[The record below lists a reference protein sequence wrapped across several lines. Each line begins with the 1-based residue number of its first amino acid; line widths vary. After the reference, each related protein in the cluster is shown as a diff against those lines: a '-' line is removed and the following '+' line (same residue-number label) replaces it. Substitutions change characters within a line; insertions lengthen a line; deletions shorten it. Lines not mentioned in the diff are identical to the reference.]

1 LCRLASRFFVLLL
14 VEWGAGS
21 EQNASECGKS
31 GEKTKV
37 HGGEEERMVGVKK
50 RGEAS
55 GGMMVFLSFP
65 SSKVIIVDR
74 NDP

>member
-1 LCRLASRFFVLLL
+1 
-14 VEWGAGS
+14 
-21 EQNASECGKS
+21 
-31 GEKTKV
+31 
-37 HGGEEERMVGVKK
+37 MVGVKK